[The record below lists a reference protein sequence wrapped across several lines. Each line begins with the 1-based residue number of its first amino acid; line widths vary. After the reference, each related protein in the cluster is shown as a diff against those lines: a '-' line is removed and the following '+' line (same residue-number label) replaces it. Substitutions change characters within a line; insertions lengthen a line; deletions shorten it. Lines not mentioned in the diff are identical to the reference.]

1 MNTLVNMITE
11 PMRNVSRKS
20 QLMRYNRK
28 TLGRKTLGRKT
39 LGRKTLGRKTLT
51 GIPGR
56 GKYLKGWKNQQP
68 GYHDRTVM
76 MKKCGNKC
84 FLGPKKSFPICSRGT
99 CKLNKKGIYAA
110 YIRAEEY
117 KTMRNQDK
125 YRRISAKARRI
136 LGKRKYLHIH

>member
-11 PMRNVSRKS
+11 PMHNVSRK
-20 QLMRYNRK
+20 LKNKMYKRK
-28 TLGRKTLGRKT
+28 TLDRKTLNRK
-39 LGRKTLGRKTLT
+39 LLT

-56 GKYLKGWKNQQP
+56 GKYLKGWKGQQP

-76 MKKCGNKC
+76 MKRCGKKC
-84 FLGPKKSFPICSRGT
+84 FLGPNKSFPICSRNT
-99 CKLNKKGIYAA
+99 CKHNKKGVYAA

-125 YRRISAKARRI
+125 YRRISAKARRM
-136 LGKRKYLHIH
+136 LGKKKFLHLF